1 MVMRHGGREGNS
13 FSLTLSLR
21 SGHDPMAASN
31 SAGTG
36 RRKPASSVAIHAGL
50 LRKAVFAALAT
61 GDARRGEA
69 CRPLVIVCPE
79 GRCRPLDDL
88 LPQAVDLLPQA
99 IDLLPQKA
107 NLLPQRVAAADGAVR
122 YDARELAAALEA
134 EDEERRIREMIV
146 SRRLVVVDRL
156 ETIGGTRRQLAFA
169 RLLDAAAAT
178 GTCVCVSLARTPAAA
193 GLEAALESRLSAGL
207 VVTWGVGNQL
217 DDQAVDAPPR
227 SVARVIRATARHHGI
242 AAALLVGH
250 GRQRSVVHVR
260 SLAMYLSRRLTG
272 RSLDAIGKAFGG
284 RDHTTVMRG
293 VRSVAERIT
302 TDAAFAG
309 DVAGLVDELSGSGP
323 RRRTRR
329 RPTG

>member
-1 MVMRHGGREGNS
+1 MVMRHGGREGDS

-88 LPQAVDLLPQA
+88 LPQRVDLLPQQA
-99 IDLLPQKA
+99 S
-107 NLLPQRVAAADGAVR
+107 LLPQRVAAADGAVR

>member
-1 MVMRHGGREGNS
+1 MVMRHGGREGDS

-31 SAGTG
+31 SAGAG

-88 LPQAVDLLPQA
+88 LPQRVDLLPQQA
-99 IDLLPQKA
+99 S
-107 NLLPQRVAAADGAVR
+107 LLPQRVAAADGAVR

>member
-1 MVMRHGGREGNS
+1 MVMRHGGREGDS

-50 LRKAVFAALAT
+50 LRKAIFAALAT

-88 LPQAVDLLPQA
+88 FSQA

-107 NLLPQRVAAADGAVR
+107 NLLPQGVAATDEAVR